1 MVSSIAGLVET
12 PMLTAHFT
20 LTHWW
25 IAAIVS
31 GLALGVA
38 MASLVTNTRQKLIAA
53 ASVTLAAGLYMALRG
68 SGDGARQ
75 ALQLFILG
83 TLPLAILRLVFAGY
97 LRRQLALQHSGQP
110 MQDMTGKQMAIFF
123 AAFVAVVI
131 CIVIL

>member
-1 MVSSIAGLVET
+1 
-12 PMLTAHFT
+12 MLTEHFT

-31 GLALGVA
+31 GVALAAAVGSL
-38 MASLVTNTRQKLIAA
+38 ASKTRGKLIAA
-53 ASVTLAAGLYMALRG
+53 ATVLLATGIYTALRG

-83 TLPLAILRLVFAGY
+83 TLPLAILRLAFAGW
-97 LRRQLALQHSGQP
+97 LRRQRALKQAGQP
-110 MQDMTGKQMAIFF
+110 MEELTGRQIAIFF

-131 CIVIL
+131 CIVII